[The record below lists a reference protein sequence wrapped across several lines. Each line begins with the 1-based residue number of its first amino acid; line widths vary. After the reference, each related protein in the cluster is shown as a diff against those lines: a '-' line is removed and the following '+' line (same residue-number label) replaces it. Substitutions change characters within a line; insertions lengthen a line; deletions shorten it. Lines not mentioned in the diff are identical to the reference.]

1 MKAKKEKIMKKRITL
16 KRLCALMASALLLL
30 CAMPSQAQNVTI
42 SPQNGSM
49 ICALTAGSP
58 NTQYG
63 FQVGAFATWR
73 HNQLS
78 LTMTASNDKDL
89 TEDGQLKNHAN
100 HFMSG
105 DKCTYNPALT
115 SNDNPSTWIDCGWG
129 GSQTREGYF
138 TIALPKGYRFTGYK
152 FDLTHDISSVGQG
165 NAFTITT
172 NTNVSISETGS
183 DFGTAI
189 KTATL
194 PGQSNTVVTFTRT
207 GNDMGNILYFKTT
220 APQNGFFDLTFRY
233 VELTFTADADSP
245 IGILPSSQV
254 SDGHSLIVVPFNTGK
269 VDLGEIKQGSYNG
282 ATRVSYQYNTVTDM
296 PANMLLY
303 EYESTKAGT
312 ALDGTE
318 GFVAYDKTGSIST
331 SGEYFKFAPS
341 SDKAEQKYVLETPV
355 SATQAGN
362 VENPVQFRITEA
374 TINYTTQGSG
384 AFHIIATI
392 DGTKYYLTN
401 TGRFST
407 DVQTAWNI
415 DESGHIYSGSDYIQ
429 ATNGDVQIVN
439 SANNATV
446 YSIDNNT
453 IRYKRNNGSYRYL
466 KAYPN
471 YTWDY
476 DAWDYVVSYYS
487 GRITD
492 SNDYTTASVEEITG
506 DGSEGATIYI
516 YDKEGKTKET
526 IEVSGSDSRTLYD
539 LNNDAIIFGVKG
551 GDEALIN
558 FSLKI
563 QALNPYID
571 QMTVVL
577 NDQWEGK
584 DIRMTRTFT
593 ADDFSVGGGTFRF
606 YLPTDCV
613 DDHLTIT
620 FEDLYSKYGDD
631 TYDHTKNSGA
641 SSSRYNF
648 VMSQHHQNFTNDNIY
663 SDRDEAA
670 SGTLESARIEAKEN
684 IRTQVGTVGN
694 IAFRFNNADELA
706 TNTGYLTEY
715 PFTIANYQ
723 AQTGEVVED
732 GETTTA
738 TGDFITAEF
747 EPSKVQ
753 VALHDKTFYV
763 FTTDE
768 TRYNIAP
775 TTATQHR
782 FYAFY
787 AMKVEVICQDYSPIV
802 SFEKVYDTTFNENG
816 TGAFYGVKVSA
827 PAGIDAPLASDV
839 ATFKA
844 ISEAI
849 EAGGDNVPTDL
860 TQILYLDMSGLN
872 GVYHSKPI
880 KEEDNKYT
888 LASFDELKD
897 KFAHNALVFLPANS
911 TATFDNFA
919 YAKKGEMA
927 GSFQSA
933 NNIILTDKQPFYS
946 PYTIQVDAANYATY
960 SRTIP
965 APPAGEEKNVTLM
978 LPYTISL
985 AENGIH
991 TNADGLP
998 GAGLSFSVNTM
1009 DAQNDMSLVNGSNVN
1024 YGNAYFKPITSSAT
1038 EANKPYMIK
1047 IENDA
1052 IEETA
1057 DGLLFTVSQKGSSI
1071 IKTPTADAVPTAND
1085 KPFCTGAIIKGEQTS
1100 GKFGS
1105 DTYQFT
1111 NYASYSGNIFD
1122 RAVSENVFYFGNTNN
1137 KYVDLHTLARSA
1149 GQYLYVYPFRGVYT
1163 YEGNRFNAKSMRW
1176 FNICYDEN
1184 PLPQSETTAIQAM
1197 PDWADLMIRTDKGS
1211 ISLTAKKDQTVDILS
1226 VSGVMMERVQMASGD
1241 TKVVS
1246 LPAGVYVVNGT
1257 KIVVK

>member
-1 MKAKKEKIMKKRITL
+1 M
-16 KRLCALMASALLLL
+16 
-30 CAMPSQAQNVTI
+30 AQNVTI

-165 NAFTITT
+165 NTFTITT

-220 APQNGFFDLTFRY
+220 APQNGYFDLTFRY

-254 SDGHSLIVVPFNTGK
+254 SDGHSLIEVPFNTGK
-269 VDLGEIKQGSYNG
+269 VDLGEIKQGSYQG
-282 ATRVSYQYNTVTDM
+282 AQRVSYQYNTVTDM

-303 EYESTKAGT
+303 EYESTKPGK
-312 ALDGTE
+312 ALDGTQ
-318 GFVAYDKTGSIST
+318 GFVAYDQTGSIST

-355 SATQAGN
+355 SATQAGG

-407 DVQTAWNI
+407 DVQTAWNK

-429 ATNGDVQIVN
+429 ATNGDVQIVH

-453 IRYKRNNGSYRYL
+453 IRYRRNNGSYRYL

-526 IEVSGSDSRTLYD
+526 IEVSGSDSRTLYN

-558 FSLKI
+558 FSLKL

-631 TYDHTKNSGA
+631 TYDHTKNAGT

-648 VMSQHHQNFTNDNIY
+648 VMSQHHQNFTGDNIY
-663 SDRDEAA
+663 NDREEAA

-715 PFTIANYQ
+715 PFTVANYQ

-732 GETTTA
+732 GVTTTA

-787 AMKVEVICQDYSPIV
+787 AMKVEVICQDYSPIIT
-802 SFEKVYDTTFNENG
+802 FEKVYDKTVTESNVNEQN
-816 TGAFYGVKVSA
+816 TAFYGVKVTA

-839 ATFKA
+839 ATYKA
-844 ISEAI
+844 ICEAMD
-849 EAGGDNVPTDL
+849 AGGDVPADL
-860 TQILYLDMSGLN
+860 TNILYVDMSKLN
-872 GVYHSKPI
+872 GVYHSKPM
-880 KEEDNKYT
+880 KTEDDKYT
-888 LASFDELKD
+888 LENFDSLRVKL
-897 KFAHNALVFLPANS
+897 APNALVFLPANS

-919 YAKKGEMA
+919 YAKKGEVA

-933 NNIILTDKQPFYS
+933 NNIILTDKSPFYT

-960 SRTIP
+960 KRLRT
-965 APPAGEEKNVTLM
+965 AASEDLVKKATVV
-978 LPYTISL
+978 LPFTMKV
-985 AENGIH
+985 ENGKH
-991 TNADGLP
+991 KNDTEDGFEFNLRYLNKLATQSGTDQYGTDGVDEGTGNFVLIEGTETKANYP
-998 GAGLSFSVNTM
+998 YMVEVTSA
-1009 DAQNDMSLVNGSNVN
+1009 NGSD
-1024 YGNAYFKPITSSAT
+1024 YSFIAA
-1038 EANKPYMIK
+1038 
-1047 IENDA
+1047 
-1052 IEETA
+1052 
-1057 DGLLFTVSQKGSSI
+1057 QKGSNI
-1071 IKTPTADAVPTAND
+1071 IATPETITGESAAGLTNTGTYSGVKLPTA
-1085 KPFCTGAIIKGEQTS
+1085 KSF
-1100 GKFGS
+1100 
-1105 DTYQFT
+1105 YYFT
-1111 NYASYSGNIFD
+1111 K
-1122 RAVSENVFYFGNTNN
+1122 N
-1137 KYVDLHTLARSA
+1137 KYVASKTAKER
-1149 GQYLYVYPFRGVYT
+1149 YNEIYVQPFRAYYVDPTAGS
-1163 YEGNRFNAKSMRW
+1163 KLSM
-1176 FNICYDEN
+1176 FEIVYDEIDEDEG
-1184 PLPQSETTAIQAM
+1184 LVTDITTARARG
-1197 PDWADLMIRTDKGS
+1197 PLTVVTGKGFMT
-1211 ISLTAKKDQTVDILS
+1211 LTAAEDVTVTVFNTQGTMIANTMLKAGERHDIS
-1226 VSGVMMERVQMASGD
+1226 V
-1241 TKVVS
+1241 
-1246 LPAGVYVVNGT
+1246 PAGVYVVNRN
-1257 KIVVK
+1257 KVIVK

>member
-1 MKAKKEKIMKKRITL
+1 MVF
-16 KRLCALMASALLLL
+16 ALLGLVNTQW
-30 CAMPSQAQNVTI
+30 ASAQNVTI

-58 NTQYG
+58 STQYG

-105 DKCTYNPALT
+105 DKCTFNPALT

-152 FDLTHDISSVGQG
+152 FDLTHDVSSVGQG

-254 SDGHSLIVVPFNTGK
+254 SDGHSLIEVPFNTGK
-269 VDLGEIKQGSYNG
+269 VDLGEIKQGSYQG
-282 ATRVSYQYNTVTDM
+282 AQRVSYQYNTVTDM

-318 GFVAYDKTGSIST
+318 GLVAYDKTGSIST

-341 SDKAEQKYVLETPV
+341 SDKTEQKYVLETPV

-374 TINYTTQGSG
+374 TINYTTKGSG
-384 AFHIIATI
+384 AFHIITTI

-429 ATNGDVQIVN
+429 ATNGAVQIVN

-446 YSIDNNT
+446 YSIYNNT
-453 IRYKRNNGSYRYL
+453 IRYRRNSGSYRYL
-466 KAYPN
+466 KVRPN
-471 YTWDY
+471 YEWSWDTWSQELSFY
-476 DAWDYVVSYYS
+476 DGYIS
-487 GRITD
+487 D
-492 SNDYTTASVEEITG
+492 SNEYTTASVEEITG

-526 IEVSGSDSRTLYD
+526 IEVSGSDSRTLYN

-558 FSLKI
+558 FSLKL

-613 DDHLTIT
+613 DDRLTIT

-631 TYDHTKNSGA
+631 TYDHTKNAGT

-715 PFTIANYQ
+715 PFTVANYQ

-732 GETTTA
+732 GVTTTA

-787 AMKVEVICQDYSPIV
+787 AMKVEVVCQDYSPIIT
-802 SFEKVYDTTFNENG
+802 FEKVYDKTVTESNVNDQN
-816 TGAFYGVKVSA
+816 TAFYGVKVTA

-839 ATFKA
+839 ATYKA
-844 ISEAI
+844 ICEAM
-849 EAGGDNVPTDL
+849 EAGGDVPADL
-860 TQILYLDMSGLN
+860 TNILYVDMSKLN
-872 GVYHSKPI
+872 GVYHSKPM
-880 KEEDNKYT
+880 KTEDAKYT
-888 LASFDELKD
+888 LENFDGLREKL
-897 KFAHNALVFLPANS
+897 APNALVFLPANS

-919 YAKKGEMA
+919 YAKKGEVA

-933 NNIILTDKQPFYS
+933 NNIILTDKSPFYT

-960 SRTIP
+960 KRLRTAASEDLVKKATVI
-965 APPAGEEKNVTLM
+965 
-978 LPYTISL
+978 LPFTMKV
-985 AENGIH
+985 ENGTH
-991 TNADGLP
+991 KNDTEDGFEFKLRY
-998 GAGLSFSVNTM
+998 LKKLT
-1009 DAQNDMSLVNGSNVN
+1009 AQSGTDQYGTDGVDEGEGNFVLIEGTETQANYPYMVEVISANGSDYSFIAAQKGSNIV
-1024 YGNAYFKPITSSAT
+1024 ATPETITG
-1038 EANKPYMIK
+1038 
-1047 IENDA
+1047 
-1052 IEETA
+1052 ETA
-1057 DGLLFTVSQKGSSI
+1057 DGLTNTGTYSGVKLPTTKSFYYFTKDKYVASSTAKNRYTEIYVQPFRAYYAAPAAGSKLSMFEI
-1071 IKTPTADAVPTAND
+1071 VYDEFNENEGVI
-1085 KPFCTGAIIKGEQTS
+1085 TGITDVRSRGPLSVVTGHGNMMLTSTEDINVTVCNIKGTIVANL
-1100 GKFGS
+1100 K
-1105 DTYQFT
+1105 
-1111 NYASYSGNIFD
+1111 I
-1122 RAVSENVFYFGNTNN
+1122 
-1137 KYVDLHTLARSA
+1137 SA
-1149 GQYLYVYPFRGVYT
+1149 GEQQ
-1163 YEGNRFNAKSMRW
+1163 
-1176 FNICYDEN
+1176 NIN
-1184 PLPQSETTAIQAM
+1184 
-1197 PDWADLMIRTDKGS
+1197 
-1211 ISLTAKKDQTVDILS
+1211 V
-1226 VSGVMMERVQMASGD
+1226 
-1241 TKVVS
+1241 
-1246 LPAGVYVVNGT
+1246 PAGVYLVN
-1257 KIVVK
+1257 KNKVIVK

>member
-1 MKAKKEKIMKKRITL
+1 MVF
-16 KRLCALMASALLLL
+16 ALLGLVNTQWV
-30 CAMPSQAQNVTI
+30 SAQNVTI

-58 NTQYG
+58 STQYG

-105 DKCTYNPALT
+105 DKCTFNPALT

-152 FDLTHDISSVGQG
+152 FDLTHDVSSVGQG

-194 PGQSNTVVTFTRT
+194 PGRSNTVVTFTRT

-220 APQNGFFDLTFRY
+220 APQNGYFDLTFRY

-254 SDGHSLIVVPFNTGK
+254 SDGHSLIEVPFNTGK
-269 VDLGEIKQGSYNG
+269 VDLGEIKQGSYQG
-282 ATRVSYQYNTVTDM
+282 AQRVSYQYNTVTDM

-303 EYESTKAGT
+303 EYESTKAGK

-318 GFVAYDKTGSIST
+318 GLVAYDKTGSIST

-341 SDKAEQKYVLETPV
+341 SDKTEQKYVLETPV

-374 TINYTTQGSG
+374 TINYTTKGSG

-429 ATNGDVQIVN
+429 ATNGAVQIVN

-446 YSIDNNT
+446 YSIYNNT
-453 IRYKRNNGSYRYL
+453 IRYRRNGGSYRYL
-466 KAYPN
+466 KVRPN
-471 YTWDY
+471 YEWSWDTWSQELSFY
-476 DAWDYVVSYYS
+476 DGYIS
-487 GRITD
+487 D

-558 FSLKI
+558 FSLKL

-613 DDHLTIT
+613 DDRLTIT

-631 TYDHTKNSGA
+631 TYDHTKNAGT

-648 VMSQHHQNFTNDNIY
+648 VMSQHHQNFTGDNIY
-663 SDRDEAA
+663 NDREEAA

-715 PFTIANYQ
+715 PFTVANYQ

-787 AMKVEVICQDYSPIV
+787 AMKVEVVCQDYSPIIT
-802 SFEKVYDTTFNENG
+802 FEKVYDKTVTESNVNDQN
-816 TGAFYGVKVSA
+816 TAFYGVKVTA

-839 ATFKA
+839 ATYKA
-844 ISEAI
+844 ICEAM
-849 EAGGDNVPTDL
+849 EAGGDVPADL
-860 TQILYLDMSGLN
+860 TNILYVDMSKLN
-872 GVYHSKPI
+872 GVYHSKPM
-880 KEEDNKYT
+880 KTEDAKYT
-888 LASFDELKD
+888 LENFDGLREKL
-897 KFAHNALVFLPANS
+897 APNALVFLPANS

-919 YAKKGEMA
+919 YAKKGEVA

-933 NNIILTDKQPFYS
+933 NNIILTDKSPFYT

-960 SRTIP
+960 KRLRTAASEDLVKKATVI
-965 APPAGEEKNVTLM
+965 
-978 LPYTISL
+978 LPFTMKV
-985 AENGIH
+985 ENGTH
-991 TNADGLP
+991 KNDTEDGFEFKLRY
-998 GAGLSFSVNTM
+998 LKKLT
-1009 DAQNDMSLVNGSNVN
+1009 AQSGTDQYGTDGVDEGEGNFVLIEGTETQANYPYMVEVISANGSD
-1024 YGNAYFKPITSSAT
+1024 YSFITAQKGSNIVAT
-1038 EANKPYMIK
+1038 PETITG
-1047 IENDA
+1047 
-1052 IEETA
+1052 ETA
-1057 DGLLFTVSQKGSSI
+1057 DGLTNTGTYSGVKLPTTKSFYYFTKDKYVASSTAKNRYTEIYVQPFRAYYAAPAAGSKLSMFEI
-1071 IKTPTADAVPTAND
+1071 VYDEFNENEGVI
-1085 KPFCTGAIIKGEQTS
+1085 TGITDVRSRGPLSVVTGHGNMMLTSTEDINVTVCNIKGTIVANL
-1100 GKFGS
+1100 K
-1105 DTYQFT
+1105 
-1111 NYASYSGNIFD
+1111 I
-1122 RAVSENVFYFGNTNN
+1122 
-1137 KYVDLHTLARSA
+1137 SA
-1149 GQYLYVYPFRGVYT
+1149 GEQQ
-1163 YEGNRFNAKSMRW
+1163 
-1176 FNICYDEN
+1176 NIN
-1184 PLPQSETTAIQAM
+1184 
-1197 PDWADLMIRTDKGS
+1197 
-1211 ISLTAKKDQTVDILS
+1211 V
-1226 VSGVMMERVQMASGD
+1226 
-1241 TKVVS
+1241 
-1246 LPAGVYVVNGT
+1246 PAGVYLVN
-1257 KIVVK
+1257 KNKVIVK

>member
-1 MKAKKEKIMKKRITL
+1 
-16 KRLCALMASALLLL
+16 
-30 CAMPSQAQNVTI
+30 
-42 SPQNGSM
+42 M

-58 NTQYG
+58 STQYG

-105 DKCTYNPALT
+105 DKCTFNPALT

-152 FDLTHDISSVGQG
+152 FDLTHDVSSVGQG

-254 SDGHSLIVVPFNTGK
+254 SDGHSLIEVPFNTGK
-269 VDLGEIKQGSYNG
+269 VDLGEIKQGSYQG
-282 ATRVSYQYNTVTDM
+282 AQRVSYQYNTVTDM

-318 GFVAYDKTGSIST
+318 GLVAYDKTGSIST

-341 SDKAEQKYVLETPV
+341 SDKTEQKYVLETPV

-374 TINYTTQGSG
+374 TINYTTKGSG
-384 AFHIIATI
+384 AFHIITTI

-429 ATNGDVQIVN
+429 ATNGAVQIVN

-446 YSIDNNT
+446 YSIYNNT
-453 IRYKRNNGSYRYL
+453 IRYRRNSGSYRYL
-466 KAYPN
+466 KVRPN
-471 YTWDY
+471 YEWSWDTWSQELSFY
-476 DAWDYVVSYYS
+476 DGYIS
-487 GRITD
+487 D
-492 SNDYTTASVEEITG
+492 SNEYTTASVEEITG

-526 IEVSGSDSRTLYD
+526 IEVSGSDSRTLYN

-558 FSLKI
+558 FSLKL

-613 DDHLTIT
+613 DDRLTIT

-631 TYDHTKNSGA
+631 TYDHTKNAGT

-715 PFTIANYQ
+715 PFTVANYQ

-732 GETTTA
+732 GVTTTA

-787 AMKVEVICQDYSPIV
+787 AMKVEVVCQDYSPIIT
-802 SFEKVYDTTFNENG
+802 FEKVYDKTVTESNVNDQN
-816 TGAFYGVKVSA
+816 TAFYGVKVTA

-839 ATFKA
+839 ATYKA
-844 ISEAI
+844 ICEAM
-849 EAGGDNVPTDL
+849 EAGGDVPADL
-860 TQILYLDMSGLN
+860 TNILYVDMSKLN
-872 GVYHSKPI
+872 GVYHSKPM
-880 KEEDNKYT
+880 KTEDAKYT
-888 LASFDELKD
+888 LENFDGLREKL
-897 KFAHNALVFLPANS
+897 APNALVFLPANS

-919 YAKKGEMA
+919 YAKKGEVA

-933 NNIILTDKQPFYS
+933 NNIILTDKSPFYT

-960 SRTIP
+960 KRLRTAASEDLVKKATVI
-965 APPAGEEKNVTLM
+965 
-978 LPYTISL
+978 LPFTMKV
-985 AENGIH
+985 ENGTH
-991 TNADGLP
+991 KNDTEDGFEFKLRY
-998 GAGLSFSVNTM
+998 LKKLT
-1009 DAQNDMSLVNGSNVN
+1009 AQSGTDQYGTDGVDEGEGNFVLIEGTETQANYPYMVEVISANGSDYSFIAAQKGSNIV
-1024 YGNAYFKPITSSAT
+1024 ATPETITG
-1038 EANKPYMIK
+1038 
-1047 IENDA
+1047 
-1052 IEETA
+1052 ETA
-1057 DGLLFTVSQKGSSI
+1057 DGLTNTGTYSGVKLPTTKSFYYFTKDKYVASSTAKNRYTEIYVQPFRAYYAAPAAGSKLSMFEI
-1071 IKTPTADAVPTAND
+1071 VYDEFNENEGVI
-1085 KPFCTGAIIKGEQTS
+1085 TGITDVRSRGPLSVVTGHGNMMLTSTEDINVTVCNIKGTIVANL
-1100 GKFGS
+1100 K
-1105 DTYQFT
+1105 
-1111 NYASYSGNIFD
+1111 I
-1122 RAVSENVFYFGNTNN
+1122 
-1137 KYVDLHTLARSA
+1137 SA
-1149 GQYLYVYPFRGVYT
+1149 GEQQ
-1163 YEGNRFNAKSMRW
+1163 
-1176 FNICYDEN
+1176 NIN
-1184 PLPQSETTAIQAM
+1184 
-1197 PDWADLMIRTDKGS
+1197 
-1211 ISLTAKKDQTVDILS
+1211 V
-1226 VSGVMMERVQMASGD
+1226 
-1241 TKVVS
+1241 
-1246 LPAGVYVVNGT
+1246 PAGVYLVN
-1257 KIVVK
+1257 KNKVIVK

>member
-1 MKAKKEKIMKKRITL
+1 MEKNITTKALNRWLAMLILLITG
-16 KRLCALMASALLLL
+16 ATQGM
-30 CAMPSQAQNVTI
+30 AQNVTI

-165 NAFTITT
+165 NTFTITT

-220 APQNGFFDLTFRY
+220 APQNGYFDLTFRY

-254 SDGHSLIVVPFNTGK
+254 SDGHSLIEVPFNTGK
-269 VDLGEIKQGSYNG
+269 VDLGEIKQGSYQG
-282 ATRVSYQYNTVTDM
+282 AQRVSYQYNTVTDM

-303 EYESTKAGT
+303 EYESTKPGK
-312 ALDGTE
+312 ALDGTQ
-318 GFVAYDKTGSIST
+318 GFVAYDQTGSIST

-355 SATQAGN
+355 SATQAGG

-407 DVQTAWNI
+407 DVQTAWNK

-429 ATNGDVQIVN
+429 ATNGDVQIVH

-453 IRYKRNNGSYRYL
+453 IRYRRNNGSYRYL

-526 IEVSGSDSRTLYD
+526 IEVSGSDSRTLYN

-558 FSLKI
+558 FSLKL

-631 TYDHTKNSGA
+631 TYDHTKNAGT

-648 VMSQHHQNFTNDNIY
+648 VMSQHHQNFTGDNIY
-663 SDRDEAA
+663 NDREEAA

-715 PFTIANYQ
+715 PFTVANYQ

-732 GETTTA
+732 GVTTTA

-787 AMKVEVICQDYSPIV
+787 AMKVEVICQDYSPIIT
-802 SFEKVYDTTFNENG
+802 FEKVYDKTVTESNVNEQN
-816 TGAFYGVKVSA
+816 TAFYGVKVTA

-839 ATFKA
+839 ATYKA
-844 ISEAI
+844 ICEAMD
-849 EAGGDNVPTDL
+849 AGGDVPADL
-860 TQILYLDMSGLN
+860 TNILYVDMSKLN
-872 GVYHSKPI
+872 GVYHSKPM
-880 KEEDNKYT
+880 KTEDDKYT
-888 LASFDELKD
+888 LENFDSLRVKL
-897 KFAHNALVFLPANS
+897 APNALVFLPANS

-919 YAKKGEMA
+919 YAKKGEVA

-933 NNIILTDKQPFYS
+933 NNIILTDKSPFYT

-960 SRTIP
+960 KRLRT
-965 APPAGEEKNVTLM
+965 AASEDLVKKATVV
-978 LPYTISL
+978 LPFTMKV
-985 AENGIH
+985 ENGKH
-991 TNADGLP
+991 KNDTEDGFEFNLRYLNKLATQSGTDQYGTDGVDEGTGNFVLIEGTETKANYP
-998 GAGLSFSVNTM
+998 YMVEVTSA
-1009 DAQNDMSLVNGSNVN
+1009 NGSD
-1024 YGNAYFKPITSSAT
+1024 YSFIAA
-1038 EANKPYMIK
+1038 
-1047 IENDA
+1047 
-1052 IEETA
+1052 
-1057 DGLLFTVSQKGSSI
+1057 QKGSNI
-1071 IKTPTADAVPTAND
+1071 IATPETITGESAAGLTNTGTYSGVKLPTA
-1085 KPFCTGAIIKGEQTS
+1085 KSF
-1100 GKFGS
+1100 
-1105 DTYQFT
+1105 YYFT
-1111 NYASYSGNIFD
+1111 K
-1122 RAVSENVFYFGNTNN
+1122 N
-1137 KYVDLHTLARSA
+1137 KYVASKTAKER
-1149 GQYLYVYPFRGVYT
+1149 YNEIYVQPFRAYYVDPTAGS
-1163 YEGNRFNAKSMRW
+1163 KLSM
-1176 FNICYDEN
+1176 FEIVYDEIDEDEG
-1184 PLPQSETTAIQAM
+1184 LVTDITTARARG
-1197 PDWADLMIRTDKGS
+1197 PLTVVTGKGFMT
-1211 ISLTAKKDQTVDILS
+1211 LTAAEDVTVTVFNTQGTMIANTMLKAGERHDIS
-1226 VSGVMMERVQMASGD
+1226 V
-1241 TKVVS
+1241 
-1246 LPAGVYVVNGT
+1246 PAGVYVVNRN
-1257 KIVVK
+1257 KVIVK

>member
-1 MKAKKEKIMKKRITL
+1 MVF
-16 KRLCALMASALLLL
+16 ALLGLVNTQWV
-30 CAMPSQAQNVTI
+30 SAQNVTI

-58 NTQYG
+58 STQYG

-105 DKCTYNPALT
+105 DKCTFNPALT

-152 FDLTHDISSVGQG
+152 FDLTHDVSSVGQG

-194 PGQSNTVVTFTRT
+194 PGRSNTVVTFTRT

-220 APQNGFFDLTFRY
+220 APQNGYFDLTFRY

-254 SDGHSLIVVPFNTGK
+254 SDGHSLIEVPFNTGK
-269 VDLGEIKQGSYNG
+269 VDLGEIKQGSYQG
-282 ATRVSYQYNTVTDM
+282 AQRVSYQYNTVTDM

-303 EYESTKAGT
+303 EYESTKAGK

-318 GFVAYDKTGSIST
+318 GLVAYDKTGSIST

-341 SDKAEQKYVLETPV
+341 SDKTEQKYVLETPV

-374 TINYTTQGSG
+374 TINYTTKGSG

-429 ATNGDVQIVN
+429 ATNGAVQIVN

-446 YSIDNNT
+446 YSIYNNT
-453 IRYKRNNGSYRYL
+453 IRYRRNGGSYRYL
-466 KAYPN
+466 KVRPN
-471 YTWDY
+471 YEWSWDTWSQELSFY
-476 DAWDYVVSYYS
+476 DGYIS
-487 GRITD
+487 D

-558 FSLKI
+558 FSLKL

-613 DDHLTIT
+613 DDRLTIT

-631 TYDHTKNSGA
+631 TYDHTKNAGT

-648 VMSQHHQNFTNDNIY
+648 VMSQHHQNFTGDNIY
-663 SDRDEAA
+663 NDREEAA

-715 PFTIANYQ
+715 PFTVANYQ

-787 AMKVEVICQDYSPIV
+787 AMKVEVVCQDYSPIIT
-802 SFEKVYDTTFNENG
+802 FEKVYDKTVTESNVNDQN
-816 TGAFYGVKVSA
+816 TAFYGVKVTA

-839 ATFKA
+839 ATYKA
-844 ISEAI
+844 ICEAM
-849 EAGGDNVPTDL
+849 EAGGDVPADL
-860 TQILYLDMSGLN
+860 TNILYVDMSKLN
-872 GVYHSKPI
+872 GVYHSKPM
-880 KEEDNKYT
+880 KTEDAKYT
-888 LASFDELKD
+888 LENFDGLREKL
-897 KFAHNALVFLPANS
+897 APNALVFLPANS

-919 YAKKGEMA
+919 YAKKGEVA

-933 NNIILTDKQPFYS
+933 NNIILTDKSPFYT

-960 SRTIP
+960 KRLRTAASEDLVKKATVI
-965 APPAGEEKNVTLM
+965 
-978 LPYTISL
+978 LPFTMKV
-985 AENGIH
+985 ENGTH
-991 TNADGLP
+991 KNDTEDGFEFKLRY
-998 GAGLSFSVNTM
+998 LKKLT
-1009 DAQNDMSLVNGSNVN
+1009 AQSGTDQYGTDGVDEGEGNFVLIEGTETQANYPYMVEVISANGSDYSFIAAQKGSNIV
-1024 YGNAYFKPITSSAT
+1024 ATPETITG
-1038 EANKPYMIK
+1038 
-1047 IENDA
+1047 
-1052 IEETA
+1052 ETA
-1057 DGLLFTVSQKGSSI
+1057 DGLTNTGTYSGVKLPTTKSFYYFTKDKYVASSTAKNRYTEIYVQPFRAYYAAPAAGSKLSMFEI
-1071 IKTPTADAVPTAND
+1071 VYDEFNENEGVI
-1085 KPFCTGAIIKGEQTS
+1085 TGITDVRSRGPLSVVTGHGNMMLTSTEDINVTVCNIKGTIVANL
-1100 GKFGS
+1100 K
-1105 DTYQFT
+1105 
-1111 NYASYSGNIFD
+1111 I
-1122 RAVSENVFYFGNTNN
+1122 
-1137 KYVDLHTLARSA
+1137 SA
-1149 GQYLYVYPFRGVYT
+1149 GEQQ
-1163 YEGNRFNAKSMRW
+1163 
-1176 FNICYDEN
+1176 NIN
-1184 PLPQSETTAIQAM
+1184 
-1197 PDWADLMIRTDKGS
+1197 
-1211 ISLTAKKDQTVDILS
+1211 V
-1226 VSGVMMERVQMASGD
+1226 
-1241 TKVVS
+1241 
-1246 LPAGVYVVNGT
+1246 PAGVYLVN
-1257 KIVVK
+1257 KNKVIVK

>member
-1 MKAKKEKIMKKRITL
+1 MVF
-16 KRLCALMASALLLL
+16 ALLGLVNTQWV
-30 CAMPSQAQNVTI
+30 SAQNVTI

-58 NTQYG
+58 STQYG

-105 DKCTYNPALT
+105 DKCTFNPALT

-152 FDLTHDISSVGQG
+152 FDLTHDVSSVGQG

-194 PGQSNTVVTFTRT
+194 PGRSNTVVTFTRT

-220 APQNGFFDLTFRY
+220 APQNGYFDLTFRY

-254 SDGHSLIVVPFNTGK
+254 SDGHSLIEVPFNTGK
-269 VDLGEIKQGSYNG
+269 VDLGEIKQGSYQG
-282 ATRVSYQYNTVTDM
+282 AQRVSYQYNTVTDM

-303 EYESTKAGT
+303 EYESTKAGK

-318 GFVAYDKTGSIST
+318 GLVAYDKTGSIST

-341 SDKAEQKYVLETPV
+341 SDKTEQKYVLETPV

-374 TINYTTQGSG
+374 TINYTTKGSG

-429 ATNGDVQIVN
+429 ATNGAVQIVN

-446 YSIDNNT
+446 YSIYNNT
-453 IRYKRNNGSYRYL
+453 IRYRRNGGSYRYL
-466 KAYPN
+466 KVRPN
-471 YTWDY
+471 YEWSWDTWSQELSFY
-476 DAWDYVVSYYS
+476 DGYIS
-487 GRITD
+487 D

-558 FSLKI
+558 FSLKL

-613 DDHLTIT
+613 DDRLTIT

-631 TYDHTKNSGA
+631 TYDHTKNAGT

-648 VMSQHHQNFTNDNIY
+648 VMSQHHQNFTGDNIY
-663 SDRDEAA
+663 NDREEAA

-715 PFTIANYQ
+715 PFTVANYQ

-787 AMKVEVICQDYSPIV
+787 AMKVEVVCQDYSPIIT
-802 SFEKVYDTTFNENG
+802 FEKVYDKTVTESNVNDQN
-816 TGAFYGVKVSA
+816 TAFYGVKVTA

-839 ATFKA
+839 ATYKA
-844 ISEAI
+844 ICEAM
-849 EAGGDNVPTDL
+849 EAGGDVPADL
-860 TQILYLDMSGLN
+860 TNILYVDMSKLN
-872 GVYHSKPI
+872 GVYHSKPM
-880 KEEDNKYT
+880 KTEDAKYT
-888 LASFDELKD
+888 LENFDGLREKL
-897 KFAHNALVFLPANS
+897 APNALVFLPANS

-919 YAKKGEMA
+919 YAKKGEA
-927 GSFQSA
+927 SGSFQSA
-933 NNIILTDKQPFYS
+933 NNIILTDKSPFYT

-960 SRTIP
+960 KRLRTAASEDLVKKATVI
-965 APPAGEEKNVTLM
+965 
-978 LPYTISL
+978 LPFTMKV
-985 AENGIH
+985 ENGTH
-991 TNADGLP
+991 KNDTEDGFEFKLRY
-998 GAGLSFSVNTM
+998 LKKLT
-1009 DAQNDMSLVNGSNVN
+1009 AQSGTDQYGTDGVDEGEGNFVLIEGTETQANYPYMVEVISANGSDYSFIAAQKGSNIV
-1024 YGNAYFKPITSSAT
+1024 ATPETITG
-1038 EANKPYMIK
+1038 
-1047 IENDA
+1047 
-1052 IEETA
+1052 ETA
-1057 DGLLFTVSQKGSSI
+1057 DGLTNTGTYSGVKLPTTKSFYYFTKDKYVASSTAKNRYTEIYVQPFRAYYAAPAAGSKLSMFEI
-1071 IKTPTADAVPTAND
+1071 VYDEFNENEGVI
-1085 KPFCTGAIIKGEQTS
+1085 TGITDVRSRGPLSVVTGHGNMMLTSTEDINVTVCNIKGTIVANL
-1100 GKFGS
+1100 K
-1105 DTYQFT
+1105 
-1111 NYASYSGNIFD
+1111 I
-1122 RAVSENVFYFGNTNN
+1122 
-1137 KYVDLHTLARSA
+1137 SA
-1149 GQYLYVYPFRGVYT
+1149 GEQQ
-1163 YEGNRFNAKSMRW
+1163 
-1176 FNICYDEN
+1176 NIN
-1184 PLPQSETTAIQAM
+1184 
-1197 PDWADLMIRTDKGS
+1197 
-1211 ISLTAKKDQTVDILS
+1211 V
-1226 VSGVMMERVQMASGD
+1226 
-1241 TKVVS
+1241 
-1246 LPAGVYVVNGT
+1246 PAGVYLVN
-1257 KIVVK
+1257 KNKVIVK

>member
-1 MKAKKEKIMKKRITL
+1 MVF
-16 KRLCALMASALLLL
+16 ALLGLVNTQWV
-30 CAMPSQAQNVTI
+30 SAQNVTI

-58 NTQYG
+58 STQYG

-105 DKCTYNPALT
+105 DKCTFNPALT

-152 FDLTHDISSVGQG
+152 FDLTHDVSSVGQG

-194 PGQSNTVVTFTRT
+194 PGRSNTVVTFTRT

-220 APQNGFFDLTFRY
+220 APQNGYFDLTFRY

-254 SDGHSLIVVPFNTGK
+254 SDGHSLIEVPFNTGK
-269 VDLGEIKQGSYNG
+269 VDLGEIKQGSYQG
-282 ATRVSYQYNTVTDM
+282 AQRVSYQYNTVTDM

-303 EYESTKAGT
+303 EYESTKAGK

-318 GFVAYDKTGSIST
+318 GLVAYDKTGSIST

-341 SDKAEQKYVLETPV
+341 SDKTEQKYVLETPV

-374 TINYTTQGSG
+374 TINYTTKGSG

-429 ATNGDVQIVN
+429 ATNGAVQIVN

-446 YSIDNNT
+446 YSIYNNT
-453 IRYKRNNGSYRYL
+453 IRYRRNGGSYRYL
-466 KAYPN
+466 KVRPN
-471 YTWDY
+471 YEWSWDTWSQELSFY
-476 DAWDYVVSYYS
+476 DGYIS
-487 GRITD
+487 D

-516 YDKEGKTKET
+516 YDKEGETKET

-558 FSLKI
+558 FSLKL

-613 DDHLTIT
+613 DDRLTIT

-631 TYDHTKNSGA
+631 TYDHTKNAGT

-648 VMSQHHQNFTNDNIY
+648 VMSQHHQNFTGDNIY
-663 SDRDEAA
+663 NDREEAA

-715 PFTIANYQ
+715 PFTVANYQ

-787 AMKVEVICQDYSPIV
+787 AMKVEVVCQDYSPIIT
-802 SFEKVYDTTFNENG
+802 FEKVYDKTVTESNVNDQN
-816 TGAFYGVKVSA
+816 TAFYGVKVTA

-839 ATFKA
+839 ATYKA
-844 ISEAI
+844 ICEAM
-849 EAGGDNVPTDL
+849 EAGGDVPADL
-860 TQILYLDMSGLN
+860 TNILYVDMSKLN
-872 GVYHSKPI
+872 GVYHSKPM
-880 KEEDNKYT
+880 KTEDAKYT
-888 LASFDELKD
+888 LENFDGLREKL
-897 KFAHNALVFLPANS
+897 APNALVFLPANS

-919 YAKKGEMA
+919 YAKKGEVA

-933 NNIILTDKQPFYS
+933 NNIILTDKSPFYT

-960 SRTIP
+960 KRLRTAASEDLVKKATVI
-965 APPAGEEKNVTLM
+965 
-978 LPYTISL
+978 LPFTMKV
-985 AENGIH
+985 ENGTH
-991 TNADGLP
+991 KNDTEDGFEFKLRY
-998 GAGLSFSVNTM
+998 LKKLT
-1009 DAQNDMSLVNGSNVN
+1009 AQSGTDQYGTDGVDEGEGNFVLIEGTETQANYPYMVEVISANGSDYSFIAAQKGSNIV
-1024 YGNAYFKPITSSAT
+1024 ATPETITG
-1038 EANKPYMIK
+1038 
-1047 IENDA
+1047 
-1052 IEETA
+1052 ETA
-1057 DGLLFTVSQKGSSI
+1057 DGLTNTGTYSGVKLPTTKSFYYFTKDKYVASSTAKNRYTEIYVQPFRAYYAAPAAGSKLSMFEI
-1071 IKTPTADAVPTAND
+1071 VYDEFNENEGVI
-1085 KPFCTGAIIKGEQTS
+1085 TGITDVRSRGPLSVVTGHGNMMLTSTEDINVTVCNIKGTIVANL
-1100 GKFGS
+1100 K
-1105 DTYQFT
+1105 
-1111 NYASYSGNIFD
+1111 I
-1122 RAVSENVFYFGNTNN
+1122 
-1137 KYVDLHTLARSA
+1137 SA
-1149 GQYLYVYPFRGVYT
+1149 GEQQ
-1163 YEGNRFNAKSMRW
+1163 
-1176 FNICYDEN
+1176 NIN
-1184 PLPQSETTAIQAM
+1184 
-1197 PDWADLMIRTDKGS
+1197 
-1211 ISLTAKKDQTVDILS
+1211 V
-1226 VSGVMMERVQMASGD
+1226 
-1241 TKVVS
+1241 
-1246 LPAGVYVVNGT
+1246 PAGVYLVN
-1257 KIVVK
+1257 KNKVIVK

>member
-1 MKAKKEKIMKKRITL
+1 MVF
-16 KRLCALMASALLLL
+16 ALLGLVNTQWV
-30 CAMPSQAQNVTI
+30 SAQNVTI

-58 NTQYG
+58 STQYG

-105 DKCTYNPALT
+105 DKCTFNPALT

-152 FDLTHDISSVGQG
+152 FDLTHDVSSVGQG

-254 SDGHSLIVVPFNTGK
+254 SDGHSLIEVPFNTGK
-269 VDLGEIKQGSYNG
+269 VDLGEIKQGSYQG
-282 ATRVSYQYNTVTDM
+282 AQRVSYQYNTVTDM

-318 GFVAYDKTGSIST
+318 GLVAYDKTGSIST

-341 SDKAEQKYVLETPV
+341 SDKTEQKYVLETPV

-429 ATNGDVQIVN
+429 ATNGAVQIVN

-446 YSIDNNT
+446 YSIYNNT
-453 IRYKRNNGSYRYL
+453 IRYRRNSGSYRYL
-466 KAYPN
+466 KVRPN
-471 YTWDY
+471 YEWSWDTWSQELSFY
-476 DAWDYVVSYYS
+476 DGYIS
-487 GRITD
+487 D
-492 SNDYTTASVEEITG
+492 SNEYTTASVEEITG

-558 FSLKI
+558 FSLKL

-613 DDHLTIT
+613 DDRLTIT

-631 TYDHTKNSGA
+631 TYDHTKNAGT

-715 PFTIANYQ
+715 PFTVANYQ

-732 GETTTA
+732 GVTTTA

-787 AMKVEVICQDYSPIV
+787 AMKVEVVCQDYSPIIT
-802 SFEKVYDTTFNENG
+802 FEKVYDKTVTESNVNDQN
-816 TGAFYGVKVSA
+816 TAFYGVKVTA

-839 ATFKA
+839 ATYKA
-844 ISEAI
+844 ICEAM
-849 EAGGDNVPTDL
+849 EAGGDVPADL
-860 TQILYLDMSGLN
+860 TNILYVDMSKLN
-872 GVYHSKPI
+872 GVYHSKPM
-880 KEEDNKYT
+880 KTEDAKYT
-888 LASFDELKD
+888 LENFDGLREKL
-897 KFAHNALVFLPANS
+897 APNALVFLPANS

-919 YAKKGEMA
+919 YAKKGEVA

-933 NNIILTDKQPFYS
+933 NNIILTDKSPFYT

-960 SRTIP
+960 KRLRTAASEDLVKKATVI
-965 APPAGEEKNVTLM
+965 
-978 LPYTISL
+978 LPFTMKV
-985 AENGIH
+985 ENGTH
-991 TNADGLP
+991 KNDTEDGFEFKLRY
-998 GAGLSFSVNTM
+998 LKKLT
-1009 DAQNDMSLVNGSNVN
+1009 AQSGTDQYGTDGVDEGEGNFVLIEGTETQANYPYMVEVISANGSDYSFIAAQKGSNIV
-1024 YGNAYFKPITSSAT
+1024 ATPETITG
-1038 EANKPYMIK
+1038 
-1047 IENDA
+1047 
-1052 IEETA
+1052 ETA
-1057 DGLLFTVSQKGSSI
+1057 DGLTNTGTYSGVKLPTTKSFYYFTKDKYVASSTAKNRYTEIYVQPFRAYYAAPAAGSKLSMFEI
-1071 IKTPTADAVPTAND
+1071 VYDEFNENEGVI
-1085 KPFCTGAIIKGEQTS
+1085 TGITDVRSRGPLSVVTGHGNMMLTSTEDINVTVCNIKGTIVANL
-1100 GKFGS
+1100 K
-1105 DTYQFT
+1105 
-1111 NYASYSGNIFD
+1111 I
-1122 RAVSENVFYFGNTNN
+1122 
-1137 KYVDLHTLARSA
+1137 SA
-1149 GQYLYVYPFRGVYT
+1149 GEQQ
-1163 YEGNRFNAKSMRW
+1163 
-1176 FNICYDEN
+1176 NIN
-1184 PLPQSETTAIQAM
+1184 
-1197 PDWADLMIRTDKGS
+1197 
-1211 ISLTAKKDQTVDILS
+1211 V
-1226 VSGVMMERVQMASGD
+1226 
-1241 TKVVS
+1241 
-1246 LPAGVYVVNGT
+1246 PAGVYLVN
-1257 KIVVK
+1257 KNKVIVK